1 MTSRI
6 ILAAVLLGLTPGI
19 ALAQNGPGVTDKE
32 IKIGQTM
39 PYSGPASAYGSTGR
53 AETAYYNM
61 INSKGGING
70 RKINFISL
78 DDGYSPPKT
87 VEQTRRLVEQDE
99 VLAIFGSLGT
109 PTNSATQKYL
119 NQKKVPQLFISTG
132 AEKWNDP
139 KNNPYTVSLYPS
151 YLMEARVAAKY
162 IAATKPDGKIGIIY
176 QNDDFGKDYVKGFKE
191 ALGEKNAKMIV
202 KEIPYEISDATIDSQ
217 LITLK
222 AAGVDVFY
230 NVTTPKFAAQS
241 IKKLAELDWKPLHYV
256 VSVSSSIKSV
266 LEPAGL
272 AASTGIVTAIGAK
285 IPTDPRWADAP
296 DAKEF
301 LAFMKEWNPG
311 ADVNDASAGTGY
323 ISAWLTVEV
332 LKRAG
337 NNLTREN
344 LMKVVTSLKD
354 VVPPLMQPGVT
365 VSYSPDDYSPYK
377 KLQISRFDGKTW
389 DPVGGVIDGTLAAMR

>member
-6 ILAAVLLGLTPGI
+6 ILAAALLGLTPGL

-109 PTNSATQKYL
+109 PTNSAIQKYM

-139 KNNPYTVSLYPS
+139 KNNPYTVALYPS
-151 YLMEARVAAKY
+151 YLMEARIAAKY
-162 IAATKPDGKIGIIY
+162 IVATKPEGKVGIIY

-191 ALGEKNAKMIV
+191 GLGDKNAKMIV
-202 KEIPYEISDATIDSQ
+202 KEVPYEISDATIDSQ

-272 AASTGIVTAIGAK
+272 TASTGIVTAIGAK

-389 DPVGGVIDGTLAAMR
+389 EPVGGVIDGTMAAMR